1 VSPTEQEER
10 LRAVLARS
18 AWCDYLQL
26 TSTEKLVM
34 KTIREA
40 TAAYAKVLADKT
52 YVLRKVRE
60 VGMCALSAHGST
72 RSTKDA

>member
-1 VSPTEQEER
+1 
-10 LRAVLARS
+10 
-18 AWCDYLQL
+18 
-26 TSTEKLVM
+26 M

-52 YVLRKVRE
+52 YMLRKVRE